1 MRLTTLSTP
10 PLPAGLEDNPLT
22 RTANALH
29 STAIHLLRHARVA
42 DRASGLSPERLSV
55 LSVLTFG
62 GTRTISELAQLEMVS
77 PPAISRIL
85 TALEELG
92 LAKRQRK
99 AADARQV
106 FVSATAKGR
115 KLMQAGRK
123 RRLQRIAHGLE
134 PLSNKQIALL
144 ETATKLLQSLSWK

>member
-1 MRLTTLSTP
+1 LSTP
-10 PLPAGLEDNPLT
+10 PLPTGLDDSALM
-22 RTANALH
+22 RAANALH
-29 STAIHLLRHARVA
+29 STAIHLLRRARVA

-85 TALEELG
+85 TALETLG
-92 LAKRQRK
+92 LARRQRK
-99 AADARQV
+99 AGDARQV

-115 KLMQAGRK
+115 KLMEAGRK
-123 RRLQRIAHGLE
+123 RRLERIAHGLA
-134 PLSNKQIALL
+134 PLAAKDIALL
-144 ETATKLLQSLSWK
+144 ESATKLLQSLSWK